1 MGGRVPLFYDLP
13 ECVAAFEFLK
23 GNQNPNRL
31 CVDRLLGR
39 DPFSRPLC
47 ARMNSKKTPV
57 LLSYAFRPFFLLNGV
72 FAVLI
77 VFLWIVGLHG
87 RGLSAI
93 TPLWHSHEMLVGFA
107 LAAVAGFSLT
117 AVATWTGRP
126 AITGAPLAIL
136 VLFWLTGRLAMLL
149 STSLPASFTF
159 LLDMLFPVLLA
170 VLLGREIIA
179 ARNRRN
185 YPLVAIIF
193 VVAGLNAL
201 YHLGAGQWLPG
212 TERVAVYLLIHI
224 LLLLVTIIAGRI
236 VPSFTGNW
244 LRQQGQDQVPL
255 SSNNIDQ
262 AALVLTLVTGLSA
275 SFIPTHWL
283 TGGFALAAAIVHGF
297 RLSRWKGMATI
308 SNPLLFVL
316 HVAYLWLPFGYA
328 LLACAVFGWV
338 FTPTAALHALTM
350 GAIGSM
356 VLAVTT
362 RVALG
367 HTGRPLQATRLTV
380 FAYWLLMLAALVR
393 VLGPLTGK
401 SYILMIDL
409 SATGWM
415 LAFAIFTWV
424 YWPILSR
431 PRAG

>member
-1 MGGRVPLFYDLP
+1 
-13 ECVAAFEFLK
+13 
-23 GNQNPNRL
+23 
-31 CVDRLLGR
+31 
-39 DPFSRPLC
+39 
-47 ARMNSKKTPV
+47 MNSKRTPV

-77 VFLWIVGLHG
+77 VFLWVAGLHG
-87 RGLSAI
+87 RGLSAV

-126 AITGAPLAIL
+126 AITGAPLAML

-149 STSLPASFTF
+149 STSLPASFIF

-193 VVAGLNAL
+193 IFAGLNAL

-212 TERVAVYLLIHI
+212 TDRLAIYLLIHI

-244 LRQQGQDQVPL
+244 LRQQGQDQVPF
-255 SSNNIDQ
+255 SSNSIDQ
-262 AALVLTLVTGLSA
+262 SALVLTLLTGLFA
-275 SFIPTHWL
+275 SFMPTHWL
-283 TGGFALAAAIVHGF
+283 TGWVAFAAAIAHGL

-316 HVAYLWLPFGYA
+316 HVAYLWLPFGYV

-367 HTGRPLQATRLTV
+367 HTGRPLQAARLTV
-380 FAYWLLMLAALVR
+380 FAYWLLMLATLVR

-401 SYILMIDL
+401 SYLLMIDL